1 MLRTFVSIGTVIILF
16 TGCLH
21 TQIQNHDIATDVPRV
36 YFTGTIIEIDG
47 DTAIVDETKGKVFVD
62 LSVNKTETFHVWDNI
77 RVEYTGIMTNSSPA
91 YITTISV
98 EVIGKKNGALDH

>member
-1 MLRTFVSIGTVIILF
+1 MLRTFVSIGTVIIILL

-47 DTAIVDETKGKVFVD
+47 DTAIVDGTKGEVFVD
-62 LSVNKTETFHVWDNI
+62 LAVNKAETFHVGDNV
-77 RVEYTGIMTNSSPA
+77 RVEYTGIMTYSSPA
-91 YITTISV
+91 QITTNSV
-98 EVIGKKNGALDH
+98 E